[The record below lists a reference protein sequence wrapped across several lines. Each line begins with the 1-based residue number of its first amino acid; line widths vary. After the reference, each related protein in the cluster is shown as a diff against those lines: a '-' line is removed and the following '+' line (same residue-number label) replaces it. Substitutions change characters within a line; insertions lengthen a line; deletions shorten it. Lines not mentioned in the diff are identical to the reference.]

1 MKKLIVLL
9 VLMFF
14 AKPVFPILDFVI
26 NYEAIQERCE
36 NKNKPELECNGSCHL
51 KKELA
56 KTAEDTSP
64 FANDKKGSTS
74 PSFEILFFESQNF
87 HLNPVFVS
95 AITHQISSYA
105 DTSYNYL
112 AADKLLRP
120 PLV

>member
-1 MKKLIVLL
+1 M
-9 VLMFF
+9 LMFF

-56 KTAEDTSP
+56 KTAEDTTP
-64 FANDKKGSTS
+64 FSNDKKGSSS
-74 PSFEILFFESQNF
+74 PSFEILFFESQDF
-87 HLNPVFVS
+87 HLDPYFVS
-95 AITHQISSYA
+95 ATTHRISSYA
-105 DTSYNYL
+105 DTSYTYL
-112 AADKLLRP
+112 LTNKLLRP